1 MERFGEKLKILRQ
14 RQGLTQ
20 QELAPLLDCPSFT
33 YISDLERGRRKPGIE
48 LAVKIS
54 EFFNVLLDKL
64 AKDYL
69 ELDS

>member
-1 MERFGEKLKILRQ
+1 MERFGEKLKNLRQ

-20 QELAPLLDCPSFT
+20 KELASLLDCSSYT
-33 YISDLERGRRKPGIE
+33 YIGDLETGRRKPGIE

-54 EFFNVLLDKL
+54 EIFNVSIDKL